1 MPIRLTPTQKGAV
14 AELAVAS
21 HAARLGIA
29 VLRPLTEGLRY
40 DLILDFGQ
48 RLCRVQC
55 KYANVRGQVVV
66 VRLVTCRHTPAG
78 PVKTHYGPGEI
89 DAIAVYCAELDR
101 CFLVP
106 IERAAGLSQLHLRL
120 APARNNQQALV
131 TMADEYDLGAIAQL
145 GERRAGSAKVA
156 GSSPASST
164 ASPEATRT
172 GGLSS

>member
-1 MPIRLTPTQKGAV
+1 MPVRLTPTQKGAV
-14 AELAVAS
+14 AELAVAY

-55 KYANVRGQVVV
+55 KSANVRDQVVV
-66 VRLVTCRHTPAG
+66 VRLITCRHTPAG
-78 PVKTHYGPGEI
+78 PVKTHYGPGEV
-89 DAIAVYCAELDR
+89 DAIAVYCPELDR

-106 IERAAGLSQLHLRL
+106 IERATGLSQLHLRL

-164 ASPEATRT
+164 PSPEATRT
-172 GGLSS
+172 GGLWS